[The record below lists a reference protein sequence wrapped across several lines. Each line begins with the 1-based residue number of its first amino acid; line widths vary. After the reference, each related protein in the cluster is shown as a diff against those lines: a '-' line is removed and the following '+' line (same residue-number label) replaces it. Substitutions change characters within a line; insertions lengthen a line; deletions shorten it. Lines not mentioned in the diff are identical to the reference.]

1 MSPPFFPHPVQM
13 LIFSCK
19 LLNSKWLLRD
29 VHRTLLFQQKSK
41 ETPTFVPPYSDP
53 LTKERKLRPDTSNFK
68 THTHKENPQKLSG
81 KKQPYYYRLI
91 FIDNGLQVNT
101 LLLKTGY
108 NNMYKNNVVQTFS

>member
-1 MSPPFFPHPVQM
+1 MSPLFFPHPVQM
-13 LIFSCK
+13 PVFSCK

-41 ETPTFVPPYSDP
+41 ESHTFVPPYSDP

-68 THTHKENPQKLSG
+68 THKENPQNLFG

-91 FIDNGLQVNT
+91 FIDNDLQVNT

-108 NNMYKNNVVQTFS
+108 NNMYKRNVVQTSS